1 MKKILLDRSIFHG
14 PKFELLRQTKLSA
27 LTKNHTVVI
36 YGNPMLAEETFS
48 LELIGREKEAR
59 EQLRYI
65 LDITNGRWF
74 RDREELFNIEL
85 EGKYSHDKYFFLNSE
100 EQKRLLN
107 MVRTIVLKG
116 KLGEEDIKVITGR
129 KERLSTQRENVKTIL
144 RGMREEVPR
153 RLKRTG
159 KKLGDINED
168 FDKFYITNL
177 EKSGE
182 MMIRSKTI
190 AVTNKDLMVAEWK
203 SHKERYPYFT
213 LWMKAFLYMEYHAM
227 AEQNRKIDINA
238 ISDIDQLIYLEG
250 LDGVVSDDTGFMK
263 DAFRQLYGENK
274 HFLSSDQF
282 LKFIRDK

>member
-1 MKKILLDRSIFHG
+1 
-14 PKFELLRQTKLSA
+14 
-27 LTKNHTVVI
+27 
-36 YGNPMLAEETFS
+36 MLAEETFG

-59 EQLRYI
+59 EQFRYI

-100 EQKRLLN
+100 EQSYLLN
-107 MVRTIVLKG
+107 MIRKIVLKG

-129 KERLSTQRENVKTIL
+129 KEKLSVQRENVKSIL
-144 RGMREEVPR
+144 RGMREDVPR
-153 RLKRTG
+153 RLKGTG
-159 KKLGDINED
+159 KKLGDISED
-168 FDKFYITNL
+168 FDKFYIANL

-190 AVTNKDLMVAEWK
+190 TVTNKDLLVAEWK
-203 SHKERYPYFT
+203 RCKERYPYFT
-213 LWMKAFLYMEYHAM
+213 AWMKAFLYMEYHAM

-250 LDGVVSDDTGFMK
+250 LDGVVSDDAGFMK

-274 HFLSSDQF
+274 QFLSSDQF